1 VNSRDAYARLS
12 KAGVPVIETAEA
24 AALFGQSKFAASKTL
39 ARLAASGLVRRIR
52 SGTYWIGDSL
62 SADRVAS
69 YLTAPFQSYL
79 SLHTA
84 LRAHG
89 MIEQVPVVV
98 YVVTLGRTRRLRT
111 AAGTFSIH
119 HIAPRVFGG
128 FELSNGQNVATPEKA
143 LFDLAYLS
151 GGRSRLRAA
160 LPELELPKPFRRSEL
175 ERWLARIPSR
185 RGRERVLH
193 RLERILASARQSQR
207 GGRRAASGG

>member
-1 VNSRDAYARLS
+1 VNSSEAYARLS

-62 SADRVAS
+62 SAERVAP
-69 YLTAPFQSYL
+69 YLTAPYPSYL

-89 MIEQVPVVV
+89 MIEQVPVIV
-98 YVVTLGRTRRLRT
+98 YVVTLGRTQRLRT
-111 AAGTFSIH
+111 AAGTFSMH
-119 HIAPRVFGG
+119 HIAPPLFGG
-128 FELSNGQNVATPEKA
+128 FVPYNGQNVATPEKA

-151 GGRSRLRAA
+151 GGRSRLRAG
-160 LPELELPKPFRRSEL
+160 LPELELPERFRRSEL
-175 ERWLARIPSR
+175 DGWLARISSP
-185 RGRERVLH
+185 RGRERVAD
-193 RLERILASARQSQR
+193 RLERILRSARRSARR
-207 GGRRAASGG
+207 GRG